1 MPMPITNQLRCSIL
15 VTQYA
20 TVVTYST
27 SSAEVAASCVAALV
41 DVIGGEV
48 DAVVCWVGMV
58 TGSGIVVGGGV
69 GGGGVVGGGSE
80 KMHNIE

>member
-1 MPMPITNQLRCSIL
+1 MALHSN
-15 VTQYA
+15 YA

-27 SSAEVAASCVAALV
+27 SSADSEVVAIGACVSAACVAGLV

-69 GGGGVVGGGSE
+69 SVVVGGGS
-80 KMHNIE
+80 KVLHN